1 MSTPLR
7 RVPPMHAL
15 AAFEAAAR
23 LGGFAPAAD
32 ELCVTPSA
40 VSHRI
45 RQLETQLGVT
55 LFERAPGGTRL
66 TTVGRL
72 YLDSVREAFDRL
84 AQAGGLL
91 APGRERLR
99 VSVPPTFARQLLMAR
114 LPEYLR
120 QHPEVELE
128 VHLSIPLQDVTAE
141 TADVE
146 VRWGRG
152 EYAGRQVIKLF
163 DDVVAPFAAPAYVAA
178 RALHEPADLAAAEL
192 LRSPLLPWRPW
203 FDVAGLDWPEPERG
217 AVFNDLG
224 MLLEVAAAG
233 LGVAVGTRRVS
244 AAWVEAGRLVPLFGL
259 TAPAPF
265 TYHVAV
271 PAAQAQRRAAA
282 DFVAWLTAT
291 FAPAAPPERALVGS
305 ASALRSR

>member
-1 MSTPLR
+1 MSSSLR

-23 LGGFAPAAD
+23 LGGFAPAAE

-45 RQLETQLGVT
+45 RQLEALLGAT

-66 TTVGRL
+66 TTAGRL
-72 YLDSVREAFDRL
+72 YLDTVREAFDRL
-84 AQAGGLL
+84 AHAGGML

-152 EYAGRQVIKLF
+152 DYPGRDVIRLF

-178 RALHEPADLAAAEL
+178 RELHQPADLAAAAL

-203 FDVAGLDWPEPERG
+203 FDAAGLGWPEPERG

-233 LGVAVGTRRVS
+233 LGVAVGTRRLS
-244 AAWVEAGRLVPLFGL
+244 AAWVESGRLVPLFGI

-271 PAAQAQRRAAA
+271 PLAQTQRRAVA

-291 FAPAAPPERALVGS
+291 FGHGAAPERAVAGAAAAPQS
-305 ASALRSR
+305 G

>member
-1 MSTPLR
+1 MSSVVR

-23 LGGFAPAAD
+23 LGGFAQAAD

-45 RQLETQLGVT
+45 RQLEAMLGT
-55 LFERAPGGTRL
+55 PLFERTPAGVRP

-72 YLDSVREAFDRL
+72 YLDSVREAFDKL
-84 AQAGGLL
+84 AQAGAVLQ
-91 APGRERLR
+91 PERERLR
-99 VSVPPTFARQLLMAR
+99 VSLPPTFARQLLMAR

-120 QHPEVELE
+120 AHPEVEVE
-128 VHLSIPLQDVTAE
+128 MHLSIPLQDVTAE

-152 EYAGRQVIKLF
+152 EYPERTVCKLF
-163 DDVVAPFAAPAYVAA
+163 DDVVMPLAAPSWVAG
-178 RALHEPADLAAAEL
+178 RALRGVADLGRTEL
-192 LRSPLLPWRPW
+192 LRSPLLPWRPC
-203 FDVAGLDWPEPERG
+203 FAAAGLDWPEPERG

-224 MLLEVAAAG
+224 MLFEVAAAG
-233 LGVAVGTRRVS
+233 LGAAVGTRRLS
-244 AAWVEAGRLVPLFGL
+244 AAWVDTGRLVPLFGV

-265 TYHVAV
+265 TYYAVAT
-271 PAAQAQRRAAA
+271 PAHHKRAVVR
-282 DFVAWLTAT
+282 DFIAWLAGI
-291 FAPAAPPERALVGS
+291 FA
-305 ASALRSR
+305 

>member
-1 MSTPLR
+1 MSSVVR

-45 RQLETQLGVT
+45 RQLEAMLGT
-55 LFERAPGGTRL
+55 PLFERTPAGVRP

-72 YLDSVREAFDRL
+72 YLESVREAFDKL
-84 AQAGGLL
+84 AQAGAVLQ
-91 APGRERLR
+91 PERERLR
-99 VSVPPTFARQLLMAR
+99 VSLPPTFARQLLMAR

-120 QHPEVELE
+120 SHPEVEVE
-128 VHLSIPLQDVTAE
+128 MHLSIPLQDVTAE

-152 EYAGRQVIKLF
+152 DYPERTVCKLF
-163 DDVVAPFAAPAYVAA
+163 DDVVMPLAAPSWVAA
-178 RALHEPADLAAAEL
+178 RALRGIADLGRAEL
-192 LRSPLLPWRPW
+192 LRSPLLPWRPC
-203 FDVAGLDWPEPERG
+203 FAAAGLDWPEPERG

-224 MLLEVAAAG
+224 MLFEVAAAG
-233 LGVAVGTRRVS
+233 LGAAVGTRRLS
-244 AAWVEAGRLVPLFGL
+244 AAWVDTGRLVPLFGV

-265 TYHVAV
+265 TYYAVAT
-271 PAAQAQRRAAA
+271 PAQHKRAVVR
-282 DFVAWLTAT
+282 DFIAWLAGI
-291 FAPAAPPERALVGS
+291 FA
-305 ASALRSR
+305 